1 MDVPELRAALE
12 RADRGRDEAWL
23 RSLPPRKLEEIEF
36 HDHDRDV
43 GAEPAA
49 AAGRFERETA
59 NKKFYSTVGLS
70 TRYVEGWIDRHSRGR
85 TVLDYACGAGRNTIR
100 AARAGATLAVGL
112 DISPVSVENC
122 RRRAAAEGVAAKTYF
137 VQGDCED
144 TGLPS
149 DSFDTILCM
158 GMLHHL
164 DLSYALPELRRL
176 LRPGGRLL
184 AVEALNYNPAIKL
197 YRRLT
202 PGLRTDWE
210 RRHILS
216 LKDVRFAR
224 RFFDLGEI
232 RYWHLFSILATP
244 LRRTPVFETA
254 LAVGDALDRVALR
267 LPGVAQM
274 AWMFSFELI
283 KPAR

>member
-1 MDVPELRAALE
+1 MGVAELRAAIE
-12 RADRGRDEAWL
+12 RADRRSDEAWI
-23 RSLPPRKLEEIEF
+23 RSLPARKLEEIEF

-43 GAEPAA
+43 SAEETA
-49 AAGRFERETA
+49 AAGQFERETS
-59 NKKFYSTVGLS
+59 NKKFYSTVRLS
-70 TRYVEGWIDRHSRGR
+70 NQYIGDWIDRHSRGKI
-85 TVLDYACGAGRNTIR
+85 VLDYACGAGRNTIR
-100 AARAGATLAVGL
+100 AARAGAALAVGL
-112 DISPVSVENC
+112 DISRVSVEAC
-122 RRRAAAEGVAAKTYF
+122 RRRAAAEGVAASASF
-137 VQGDCED
+137 VQGDCEE

-149 DSFDTILCM
+149 ESFDTILCM

-176 LRPGGRLL
+176 LRPGGRML
-184 AVEALNYNPAIKL
+184 AVEALNYNPAMKL
-197 YRRLT
+197 YRWAT

-224 RFFDLGEI
+224 RFLDLGEV

-244 LRRTPVFETA
+244 LRRTPFFDAA
-254 LAVGDALDRVALR
+254 LSVGDALDRLALR
-267 LPGVAQM
+267 VPGVAQM

-283 KPAR
+283 KPV

>member
-1 MDVPELRAALE
+1 MELRAALE
-12 RADRGRDEAWL
+12 RADRGHDEAWL
-23 RSLPPRKLEEIEF
+23 ESLPARKRDEIEF

-43 GAEPAA
+43 SVQAPAE
-49 AAGRFERETA
+49 AGTFERETA
-59 NKKFYSTVGLS
+59 NKKYYSTVRLS
-70 TRYVEGWIDRHSRGR
+70 TGYVEGWIDRHSRGK

-100 AARAGATLAVGL
+100 AAKAGATLAVGL
-112 DISPVSVENC
+112 DISPVSVEGC
-122 RRRAAAEGVAAKTYF
+122 RRRAAAEGVADTTYF

-202 PGLRTDWE
+202 PDLRTDWE

-216 LKDVRFAR
+216 LKDVRFAS
-224 RFFDLGEI
+224 RFFELGEI

-244 LRRTPVFETA
+244 FRRTPLFDTA
-254 LAVGDALDRVALR
+254 LAVGDAIDRVALR
-267 LPGVAQM
+267 VPGLSRM

-283 KPAR
+283 KPVR